1 MNIENL
7 DVCPNCLGV
16 LKHEEDSSICPKC
29 GSSFHK
35 GDEITLT
42 LGQLMKLKTA
52 DESRKKVKE
61 CQRRLYDENYIKKKK
76 VPHKTGFFG
85 VTRIKPRVNKKNGI
99 KRSAGWRYIN
109 VIDGINIQNNSL
121 LKLRKRV
128 IDAGGRW
135 GVVYRPSAL
144 KSAKLEG
151 VSIDELE

>member
-7 DVCPNCLGV
+7 DVCPNCLGG
-16 LKHEEDSSICPKC
+16 LKHEENSSTCSKC

-42 LGQLMKLKTA
+42 LGQLMRLKTA
-52 DESRKKVKE
+52 DESKKKAKE
-61 CQRRLYDENYIKKKK
+61 CKKRLYDKNYVKKKK

-85 VTRIKPRVNKKNGI
+85 VSRVKPRIDKKSGT

-109 VIDGINIQNNSL
+109 AMDGINIQNNSL
-121 LKLRKRV
+121 LKLKKRV

-144 KSAKLEG
+144 KSARLEG